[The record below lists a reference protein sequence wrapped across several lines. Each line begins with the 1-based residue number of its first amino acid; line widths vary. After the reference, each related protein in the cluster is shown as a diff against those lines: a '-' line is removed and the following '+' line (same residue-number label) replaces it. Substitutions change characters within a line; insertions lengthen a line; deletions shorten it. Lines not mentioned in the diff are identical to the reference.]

1 MDVQSRRDGCGLY
14 VFAQFML
21 DVPERDFICGVE
33 RIHLAP
39 KTFDVLVALAQGR
52 VTRRGL
58 DSPQ

>member
-1 MDVQSRRDGCGLY
+1 LY